1 MLLSIDWD
9 WITGDCADGSHG
21 CCGWCTPPQRKL
33 TRGSSKLIAKGWLTR
48 LEMIRKVTPIYQV
61 GNLWVAECHADI
73 LRMVRPD
80 EGMEIIHLDSH
91 LDDADFCGLS
101 CGSWRTFLPKGTTS
115 RWASGQEAVK
125 EHFHDV
131 FICQSSPWTPPS
143 LDHMF
148 WGLVGHFSKIMG
160 VDPEFIGH
168 RRMALMRTWQ
178 QIVRKENPEI
188 ESNLAQSH

>member
-1 MLLSIDWD
+1 MILSVDWD

-21 CCGWCTPPQRKL
+21 CCGWCTPPSRKL
-33 TRGSSKLIAKGWLTR
+33 SRGSPKLVAKGWLTR
-48 LEMIRKVTPIYQV
+48 LEMIRQATPIDPG

-80 EGMEIIHLDSH
+80 EETEIIHLDSH

-115 RWASGQEAVK
+115 RWASGEEAIK
-125 EHFHDV
+125 ANFHDV
-131 FICQSSPWTPPS
+131 FICQSSPWTPAS
-143 LDHMF
+143 MDKFF
-148 WGLVGHFSKIMG
+148 WDLVYHFSNIMG

-168 RRMALMRTWQ
+168 RRMAMMRAWQ
-178 QIVRKENPEI
+178 QVERQYEVEVQVKV
-188 ESNLAQSH
+188 